1 MKVELQNGDRIT
13 IPEGCKATIN
23 GNEVVIEKEQVF
35 KDGDVLEV
43 ECSGHIIIFQERGH
57 ADLQNKN
64 YYYVCM
70 DAQRE
75 LKVAENHCQFYCG
88 YTNNAR
94 HATDEE
100 KQLRFN
106 KMKEQGLRWNA
117 EEKKVEKIRWRAE
130 KGEYFYFVQADG
142 CVLEN
147 TEISNEDDDKIH
159 EYGNYFRTQE
169 QAERAAEVVKEALEK
184 FHEENEQMP

>member
-23 GNEVVIEKEQVF
+23 GNEVVIEKEEKKEVQEF
-35 KDGDVLEV
+35 KEGDVLHSVYDGVMLIFENYSSSFTFTSHY
-43 ECSGHIIIFQERGH
+43 CTSGC
-57 ADLQNKN
+57 
-64 YYYVCM
+64 V
-70 DAQRE
+70 
-75 LKVAENHCQFYCG
+75 
-88 YTNNAR
+88 NNGWNIDSFR

-100 KQLRFN
+100 KQLLFD
-106 KMKEQGLRWNA
+106 KMKEEGLRWNA
-117 EEKKVEKIRWRAE
+117 EEKKVEKIRWRAK
-130 KGEYFYFVQADG
+130 KGEDFYYVQADG
-142 CVLEN
+142 CVREN

>member
-23 GNEVVIEKEQVF
+23 GNEVVIEKEEKKEVQKF
-35 KDGDVLEV
+35 KEGDVLQSVYDGVMLIFENYS
-43 ECSGHIIIFQERGH
+43 SGFTFTSH
-57 ADLQNKN
+57 
-64 YYYVCM
+64 
-70 DAQRE
+70 
-75 LKVAENHCQFYCG
+75 YCTSG
-88 YTNNAR
+88 CVNNAWNIDFFR

-100 KQLRFN
+100 KQLLFD
-106 KMKEQGLRWNA
+106 KMKEEGLRWNA

-142 CVLEN
+142 CVYEN